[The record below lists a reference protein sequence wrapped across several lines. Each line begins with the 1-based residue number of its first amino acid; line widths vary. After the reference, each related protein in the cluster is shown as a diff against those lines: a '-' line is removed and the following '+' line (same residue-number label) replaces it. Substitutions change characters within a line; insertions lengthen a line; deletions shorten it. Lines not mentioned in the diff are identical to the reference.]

1 MINIKSG
8 SVLYRMVTFFSIL
21 TRSVSVHVCVSPLPL
36 WLPRSESYLWPPSVA
51 SSALLLS
58 ASPEDD
64 SASLIPTQNELSGR
78 ELIVPYSSQ
87 PGRKNRQRDC

>member
-1 MINIKSG
+1 
-8 SVLYRMVTFFSIL
+8 MVTFFLSIL

-64 SASLIPTQNELSGR
+64 SASLIPTQNELAIVSGR

-87 PGRKNRQRDC
+87 PGTRGKIVRDC